1 MAVPVGGV
9 IIERAQRRDGVV
21 ERRGSVLLKG
31 VRKIFSEFFE
41 KSIDKEEIDAI
52 LNSTV
57 RFRSRDLRFSRAV
70 CLVCLLYG
78 GRAEPSRYKEAAN
91 VVLALCH
98 GHDVG
103 KAQGIAVLNWRVFF
117 EKC

>member
-1 MAVPVGGV
+1 MSGV
-9 IIERAQRRDGVV
+9 IIEIAQRRDGVV

-57 RFRSRDLRFSRAV
+57 RFRSRASGSQGQFCLAYAQLYADMPNHPDTRKQRTSYWHYAFGMMLGRRRA
-70 CLVCLLYG
+70 LQ
-78 GRAEPSRYKEAAN
+78 S
-91 VVLALCH
+91 
-98 GHDVG
+98 
-103 KAQGIAVLNWRVFF
+103 
-117 EKC
+117 